1 MKKHTVKLAQE
12 QREIL
17 QQLVS
22 TGQSSARK
30 LTHARILLKAD
41 ESEAGPRWSDEHI
54 KQALEVGLTTIWR
67 VKKRFHEGGLE
78 KALNRQPQPERPEK
92 RIVDGEVEAHLIALI
107 CTGKPE
113 EQERWSL
120 RLLAEKLVQL
130 GEVEHISH
138 ETVRQTLKKTS

>member
-41 ESEAGPRWSDEHI
+41 ESEAGPHCSDEQI
-54 KQALEVGLTTIWR
+54 KQALEVGRT
-67 VKKRFHEGGLE
+67 
-78 KALNRQPQPERPEK
+78 
-92 RIVDGEVEAHLIALI
+92 HLA
-107 CTGKPE
+107 GK
-113 EQERWSL
+113 
-120 RLLAEKLVQL
+120 
-130 GEVEHISH
+130 
-138 ETVRQTLKKTS
+138 ETLS

>member
-1 MKKHTVKLAQE
+1 M
-12 QREIL
+12 
-17 QQLVS
+17 
-22 TGQSSARK
+22 
-30 LTHARILLKAD
+30 
-41 ESEAGPRWSDEHI
+41 
-54 KQALEVGLTTIWR
+54 
-67 VKKRFHEGGLE
+67 E

-92 RIVDGEVEAHLIALI
+92 RMVDGDVEAHLIALI